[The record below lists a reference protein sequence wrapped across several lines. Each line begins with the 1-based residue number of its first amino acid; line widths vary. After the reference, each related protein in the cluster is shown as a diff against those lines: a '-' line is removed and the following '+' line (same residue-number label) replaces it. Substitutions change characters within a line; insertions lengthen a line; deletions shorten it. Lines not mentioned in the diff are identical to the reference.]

1 MSQSDSNEGSL
12 GDPYVTSIAS
22 APLDGNR
29 RRAETPSSLP
39 RPEEGML
46 LIRAF
51 VNIKDAE
58 RRQTAINFVADL
70 ARTDASDELR

>member
-1 MSQSDSNEGSL
+1 
-12 GDPYVTSIAS
+12 
-22 APLDGNR
+22 
-29 RRAETPSSLP
+29 
-39 RPEEGML
+39 ML

>member
-1 MSQSDSNEGSL
+1 MSQSNSNEGSF
-12 GDPYVTSIAS
+12 GDPYVMSITS
-22 APLDGNR
+22 APSDGYR

-39 RPEEGML
+39 GPEEGVL

-51 VNIKDAE
+51 VSIKDAE

-70 ARTDASDELR
+70 ARKDASDELP

>member
-1 MSQSDSNEGSL
+1 MGESNSNEGSF

-22 APLDGNR
+22 APLDGYR
-29 RRAETPSSLP
+29 RQAETPSSLP
-39 RPEEGML
+39 RPEEGAL

-51 VNIKDAE
+51 VSIKDAE

-70 ARTDASDELR
+70 ARKDASDELR